1 MAPNCNRLSLAL
13 WKTKK
18 QKKNL
23 EKNQIQLTTN
33 QSEKTP
39 NCWNVQEEGEQEEGE
54 FSIVGFEKL
63 VRNESPGEC
72 GVPQPMAPRLCK

>member
-1 MAPNCNRLSLAL
+1 MSLAL

-18 QKKNL
+18 EKKPR
-23 EKNQIQLTTN
+23 EKSNPTN
-33 QSEKTP
+33 DESVRKNP
-39 NCWNVQEEGEQEEGE
+39 NCWNVQEEVEEEEGE

-72 GVPQPMAPRLCK
+72 GVPQPMASRLCK